1 MADTDRPPGAA
12 AHPKGTLATLLLYA
26 LSFAGGFLALYFLA
40 FLERGAP
47 HP

>member
-1 MADTDRPPGAA
+1 MTHDSPPPAT
-12 AHPKGTLATLLLYA
+12 AHPKGTLAILLLYA
-26 LSFAGGFLALYFLA
+26 AAFAAGFLALYFRQ